1 MSLARNVPWSLNIAI
16 GELGVREGRG
26 GLEGL
31 GFFCLPG
38 LLFGGKNDL
47 KKGINFCKC
56 LFPFLFFIDLNNFLN
71 KCFF

>member
-1 MSLARNVPWSLNIAI
+1 MVLQVFENVFVFIVF
-16 GELGVREGRG
+16 LGNV

-38 LLFGGKNDL
+38 LVFGGKNDL